1 MTREYH
7 QKIKKLPQDV
17 INKIAAG
24 EVIHRPSNALKEM
37 LENSID
43 AGADRIDVIVK
54 DGGLKMMQITDNGHG
69 IALED
74 LPLLC
79 ERHATSKLET
89 FEDLLGGK
97 VQTFGFRGEALA
109 SISHCAKVTVISKT
123 ADGQCAYR
131 AWFANNKLVSD
142 PSSKAVVKEARPQP
156 CAHSDPHGT
165 VITVEDLFY
174 SLPMRRKAFSNT
186 ARTYSEEHARIVE
199 VVSKYA
205 IHYPHIKFTCKKQ
218 GSSFDVNTLQLPTG
232 DERSRIAAIQN
243 IIGKSSALKMKTL
256 HLDKPELYLSVNSI
270 VSDPAQPLESSLKSK
285 LVLFINNRLVES
297 NSIRKA
303 VEAVYNGTHNNEHFS
318 AQSKGS
324 KQSYWVYLSLQ
335 IDPRRIDVNVH
346 PTKREV
352 QFLNEVEI
360 CQSISSWMISCLFSS
375 SDLAQRTLTKVPV
388 TQQKSISQNAQ
399 LQSKA
404 VTSLS
409 GELTQSLIGRVD
421 KSKIQYAE
429 GSSPPSQIHRDSAP
443 SGSSS
448 IPQKTSSVNATF
460 SNPNPAR
467 QVRTD
472 SSMQK
477 LDSFAGFRSSQS
489 RPQVW
494 KVPQPSLL
502 GDNVQRQSIADPF
515 KGFQQTLTS
524 RSKQILG
531 DLDPATKR
539 SSMEFQEPL
548 DSARMASKRTKQT
561 LLDTSNIAPVAVKQ
575 VLSDDQG
582 SDIVSNVSTITR
594 QDLVVGRRDEF
605 IPEQDFD
612 SLPVHSNI
620 NSNLCFK
627 ERQEVNLASIK
638 NLRQQFI
645 ESADRNIGSILQSHT
660 FVGVMDDKN
669 ALVQYDTKLLKVNY
683 YEISYDFFYG
693 ITLRDFSNFGSYVL
707 SSPVNVQDL
716 ISMALR
722 SLIKCGVQLELPQ
735 DLTTDQLIAELSSC
749 LINHSAMF
757 QDYFAIAITE
767 DGSLK
772 SIPLLIKNYIPNL
785 AKLPLFILRLASEVT
800 YDDEETC
807 LQAICHEIAQFYQT
821 ERFSPQQSVED
832 YHKMVELVLFE
843 AFKSQLASGPSK
855 SFGICISKDK
865 ASAIQELAELSKLYR
880 VFERC

>member
-69 IALED
+69 IAPED

-123 ADGQCAYR
+123 ADSQCAYR
-131 AWFANNKLVSD
+131 GWYANNKLVSD
-142 PSSKAVVKEARPQP
+142 PSSKAAVKEARPQP

-186 ARTYSEEHARIVE
+186 ARTYSEEHARIVD

-243 IIGKSSALKMKTL
+243 IIGKSSALKMKPI
-256 HLDKPELYLSVNSI
+256 HLDKPELYLSVNAI

-297 NSIRKA
+297 NFIRKA

-360 CQSISSWMISCLFSS
+360 CQRISSWMISCLFSS
-375 SDLAQRTLTKVPV
+375 SDQAQRTLAKFPV
-388 TQQKSISQNAQ
+388 TQQKSIPQNAS

-409 GELTQSLIGRVD
+409 GEPNQTLFGIANKPKQ
-421 KSKIQYAE
+421 QYAE
-429 GSSPPSQIHRDSAP
+429 GSSPPSQIHLDSAP

-460 SNPNPAR
+460 SNPNPAK

-477 LDSFAGFRSSQS
+477 LDSFAGFGSSQS

-502 GDNVQRQSIADPF
+502 GDNVERQSIADPF
-515 KGFQQTLTS
+515 RSFQQTLPPQ
-524 RSKQILG
+524 SKQR
-531 DLDPATKR
+531 LDPYPATKR
-539 SSMEFQEPL
+539 SSMDYQDPI
-548 DSARMASKRTKQT
+548 DSARVASKRAKQT
-561 LLDTSNIAPVAVKQ
+561 LLDTSNIASVAVKQ
-575 VLSDDQG
+575 ILSDDQG

-594 QDLVVGRRDEF
+594 QDLVVGKRGKF

-612 SLPVHSNI
+612 SLPVHGNI
-620 NSNLCFK
+620 NSNLSFR
-627 ERQEVNLASIK
+627 ERKEVNLASIK

-645 ESADRNIGSILQSHT
+645 DSADQNIGSILQCHT

-707 SSPVNVQDL
+707 SSPVKVQDL

-772 SIPLLIKNYIPNL
+772 HIPLLIKNYIPNL

-807 LQAICHEIAQFYQT
+807 LQAVCHELAQFYQT

-855 SFGICISKDK
+855 SSGICISKDK

>member
-69 IALED
+69 IAPED

-123 ADGQCAYR
+123 ADSQCAYR

-142 PSSKAVVKEARPQP
+142 PSSKAAVIEVRPQP

-232 DERSRIAAIQN
+232 YERSRIAVIQN
-243 IIGKSSALKMKTL
+243 IIGKISALKMKPL

-270 VSDPAQPLESSLKSK
+270 VSDPAQPVESSLKSK

-303 VEAVYNGTHNNEHFS
+303 VEAVYNGTHNNEHVS

-360 CQSISSWMISCLFSS
+360 CQSISSWMISCIFSS
-375 SDLAQRTLTKVPV
+375 SDQAQRTLAKVPV
-388 TQQKSISQNAQ
+388 TQQKSIPQNASP
-399 LQSKA
+399 QSKA

-409 GELTQSLIGRVD
+409 GERNQSLVGRVG
-421 KSKIQYAE
+421 KPKQQYAE
-429 GSSPPSQIHRDSAP
+429 GSSPASQIHRDSAP

-460 SNPNPAR
+460 SNPNPAK

-477 LDSFAGFRSSQS
+477 LDSFAGFGSSQS

-515 KGFQQTLTS
+515 RSFQQTLTP

-531 DLDPATKR
+531 DPDPATKR
-539 SSMEFQEPL
+539 SSMVSQEPL
-548 DSARMASKRTKQT
+548 DSARVASKRAKQT
-561 LLDTSNIAPVAVKQ
+561 LLDTSSIASVAVKQ

-594 QDLVVGRRDEF
+594 QDLVGGRRKDLV
-605 IPEQDFD
+605 PEKDFD
-612 SLPVHSNI
+612 SLPVHGNI
-620 NSNLCFK
+620 NSNLDIK
-627 ERQEVNLASIK
+627 ERKEVNLASIK

-645 ESADRNIGSILQSHT
+645 ESADQNIGSILQHHT

-707 SSPVNVQDL
+707 SSPVKVQDL

-735 DLTTDQLIAELSSC
+735 DITTDQLIAELSSC

-757 QDYFAIAITE
+757 QDYFAIAITT

-800 YDDEETC
+800 YDEEETC
-807 LQAICHEIAQFYQT
+807 LQAICHELGQFYQT

-843 AFKSQLASGPSK
+843 AFKPQLASGPSK
-855 SFGICISKDK
+855 SSGICISKDK
-865 ASAIQELAELSKLYR
+865 ASAFQELAELSKLYR